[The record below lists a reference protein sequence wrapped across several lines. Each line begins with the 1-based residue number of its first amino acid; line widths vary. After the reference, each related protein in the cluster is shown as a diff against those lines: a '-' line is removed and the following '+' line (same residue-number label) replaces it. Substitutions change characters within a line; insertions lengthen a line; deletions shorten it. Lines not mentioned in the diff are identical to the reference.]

1 MAASK
6 ETLKFMCAA
15 VYQISNSIQ
24 HSRKQNSS
32 SNFNDLITQGASK
45 WLFAHRW
52 LLAKKPW
59 NSCQQLFTN
68 RRDQLSNELSWQLL
82 FWQGHHAIASTRLW
96 APRWLNASIIT
107 LRNKYQRRIHNQIS
121 ILDRAFHEK
130 CYGLSAINYSNNK
143 LHLRCLTRFWIRLW
157 ILVKHKSHHGTSK
170 VWLTL

>member
-82 FWQGHHAIASTRLW
+82 FWQGHHAIASMRLW

-107 LRNKYQRRIHNQIS
+107 LRNKYQRRIHNQI
-121 ILDRAFHEK
+121 K
-130 CYGLSAINYSNNK
+130 
-143 LHLRCLTRFWIRLW
+143 HLRQSFSWKMLRTFN
-157 ILVKHKSHHGTSK
+157 H
-170 VWLTL
+170 